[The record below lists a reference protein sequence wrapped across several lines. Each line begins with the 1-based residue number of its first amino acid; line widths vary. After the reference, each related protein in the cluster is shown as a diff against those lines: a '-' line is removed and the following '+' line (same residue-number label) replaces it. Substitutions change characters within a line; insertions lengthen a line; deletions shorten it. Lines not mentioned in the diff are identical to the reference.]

1 MWKLKSM
8 IAISS
13 RQIGHHTICGNISL
27 FQIHQKLRKGGAKIA
42 ASKFCDKAFS
52 GCCTTRATAHILGR
66 PVLGQTKVE
75 YNHVLQSTIG
85 EQF

>member
-1 MWKLKSM
+1 MWQYFT
-8 IAISS
+8 ISNS
-13 RQIGHHTICGNISL
+13 SEA
-27 FQIHQKLRKGGAKIA
+27 KKGGAKIA